1 MYFYIWLTVLTLH
14 GLTVL
19 TLHVKYFAVI
29 QITFHFMIFIKSM
42 VELMLELFKYHQPS

>member
-1 MYFYIWLTVLTLH
+1 MYFYIWLA
-14 GLTVL
+14 VL

-29 QITFHFMIFIKSM
+29 QITFHFMIFIESI